1 MAIPAGGVPVGAA
14 VAKKL
19 DMELDLAVVS
29 KALLPWNTEAGFG
42 AVAFDG
48 LIKLNETMVKQ
59 SGLSDEQ
66 IEKQVSA
73 AKQKVQRR
81 MRDLRGK
88 RNLPNLEG
96 RTVFLVD
103 DGIASG
109 FTMLVG
115 AEAIRAHQP
124 GELIIAV
131 PTAHGESLDRLEPVV
146 DKIYCPN
153 IRTGMSFAVASAYE
167 KWYDLTETET
177 AEIIKRFRKG

>member
-1 MAIPAGGVPVGAA
+1 MIVDKEQLREKVRVFADRDSAGNSLAEMLSDYDNCGGIVMAIPAGGVPVGAA

-19 DMELDLAVVS
+19 DLELDLAVVS

-48 LIKLNETMVKQ
+48 SIKLNETMVKQ

-96 RTVFLVD
+96 RTVFLLD

-109 FTMLVG
+109 FTMLVA

-131 PTAHGESLDRLEPVV
+131 PTAHGRA
-146 DKIYCPN
+146 I
-153 IRTGMSFAVASAYE
+153 A
-167 KWYDLTETET
+167 
-177 AEIIKRFRKG
+177 